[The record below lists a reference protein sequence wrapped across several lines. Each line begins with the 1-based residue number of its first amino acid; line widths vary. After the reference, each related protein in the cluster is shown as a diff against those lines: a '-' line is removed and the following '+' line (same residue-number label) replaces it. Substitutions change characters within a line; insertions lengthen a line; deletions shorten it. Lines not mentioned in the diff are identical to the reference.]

1 MGVLQN
7 LREELT
13 GVVALLV
20 LGLGLADLWIPAL
33 VPGVPFW
40 VIFVVGYA
48 VVLPLVAIA
57 LGEGKGSRSR
67 RRPDRDRD
75 RSDDVE
81 RVEDGDGSP
90 LERLKRRY
98 AEGELSDEEFERRLE
113 RLLETGDETTAA
125 EYLQRERRDHEREEA

>member
-13 GVVALLV
+13 GVVAILI
-20 LGLGLADLWIPAL
+20 LGLGLADLWIPTL

-40 VIFVVGYA
+40 VIFVIGYA

-57 LGEGKGSRSR
+57 LGEDEDHR
-67 RRPDRDRD
+67 RDRD
-75 RSDDVE
+75 ERDDRE
-81 RVEDGDGSP
+81 QIEGEPP

-98 AEGELSDEEFERRLE
+98 AEGEISDEEFERRLE
-113 RLLETGDETTAA
+113 RLLETEDETSAA
-125 EYLQRERRDHEREEA
+125 EYLERERRDRDRNRERERA